1 MDVVFGA
8 VSTATLQE
16 IKILLE
22 SANLPVDD
30 LESDE
35 VSLLAATIDG
45 DLVGAIGIETYGS
58 TALLR
63 SLVVRP
69 GRQNGG
75 LGRQLVE
82 HLESRAR
89 AAGTTDMFLL
99 TETATGYFL
108 GLGYTLMAREQVPEA
123 IRATRQFSSLC
134 PDSADLL
141 HKAL

>member
-1 MDVVFGA
+1 MEIVFEPA
-8 VSTATLQE
+8 TPATLQD
-16 IKILLE
+16 IKTLLE
-22 SANLPVDD
+22 RAKLPVDD
-30 LESDE
+30 LESAE
-35 VSLLAATIDG
+35 VSLLVATIDG
-45 DLVGAIGIETYGS
+45 DFAGAIGIETYGS

-82 HLESRAR
+82 HLENRAK

-99 TETATGYFL
+99 TETAAGYFRA
-108 GLGYTLMAREQVPEA
+108 LGYALMARDQVPEA

-134 PDSADLL
+134 PDTADLL
-141 HKAL
+141 HKTL